1 MEEESSPSTI
11 PLIAQVVESFI
22 TSVESLAD
30 TFPLAMKTI
39 ADSQAKI
46 GDEMLTSLMSLA
58 HEFLE
63 FHHVGI
69 NRDEMTHFLEGLSEE
84 ERKKIFDGKGQEILE
99 RFFNVLQKMLN
110 DVSWMKSS
118 SQRLPS
124 ITEYLRKKLENG
136 RKMLIANKLVRQSS
150 IISLISQYDAFLGE
164 LIRALFLIK
173 PETLNVSERNIS
185 FSQLREFNTMDDAR
199 EYIMG
204 KEIESVLRDSHIEQ
218 FKWLENKYG
227 LELRKGLTVWPTF
240 VEVTERRNLFTHS
253 SGVVSGQYLDVCRE
267 HEVQLAQEVRIGT
280 ELDVTTDYFELA
292 YECIFE
298 IGVKLAHVLWRKV
311 APPDLKDADKNLN
324 AVCYN
329 LLLKGHYKLVCIL
342 LDFAMETL
350 KKYSDDSSRRTFIIN
365 RAQAYKWAGEDEK
378 AKMIV
383 KSADWSASSDR
394 FKLAEAVL
402 LDDFGKADYLVR
414 KIGSQGDIKMFDYR
428 EWPLFREYRKTE
440 GFLKAFEEV
449 FNESFYSEKD
459 LFFAIDWLKDMKGSG
474 SGTTPL
480 TA

>member
-1 MEEESSPSTI
+1 MEEEGIPSTT

-22 TSVESLAD
+22 TSVESLAE
-30 TFPLAMKTI
+30 TCPLAMNAIAISKT
-39 ADSQAKI
+39 KI
-46 GDEMLTSLMSLA
+46 EKEIVMSFISLMS
-58 HEFLE
+58 EFLE

-69 NRDEMTHFLEGLSEE
+69 KSNDDITQLLEELSEE
-84 ERKKIFDGKGQEILE
+84 EREIFKNRAQEISD
-99 RFFNVLQKMLN
+99 RFNKALQQILN

-124 ITEYLRKKLENG
+124 ITEYLRKKVENG
-136 RKMLIANKLVRQSS
+136 EKMDVANKLVMQSF
-150 IISLISQYDAFLGE
+150 IISLISQYDTFLGK

-185 FSQLREFNTMDDAR
+185 FLQLREFKTLDDAR

-218 FKWLENKYG
+218 FKWLENKFG
-227 LELRKGLTVWPTF
+227 LELRRGLTVWPTF

-253 SGVVSGQYLDVCRE
+253 SGVVSVQYIDVCEE
-267 HEVQLAQEVRIGT
+267 HGIQLAQEVRIGT
-280 ELDVTTDYFELA
+280 ELDVTPDYFELA
-292 YECIFE
+292 YESIFE

-311 APPDLKDADKNLN
+311 APQDLEDADVSLN
-324 AVCYN
+324 TICYN
-329 LLLKGHYKLVCIL
+329 LLLKEHYKLACVL
-342 LDFAMETL
+342 LDFATETL
-350 KKYSDDSSRRTFIIN
+350 KKYSNDNNRRIFIIN

-378 AKMIV
+378 AKTIV

-402 LDDFGKADYLVR
+402 LDDFDKADYLVK
-414 KIGSQGDIKMFDYR
+414 KIGSQGDVKMFAYR

-440 GFLKAFEEV
+440 GLLKAFEEV
-449 FNESFYSEKD
+449 FNEPFYSEKD
-459 LFFAIDWLKDMKGSG
+459 LFFAIDWLKSAIGSG
-474 SGTTPL
+474 STL
-480 TA
+480 DA

>member
-39 ADSQAKI
+39 ADSQKKI

-63 FHHVGI
+63 FHHAGM
-69 NRDEMTHFLEGLSEE
+69 NRDEMTQSLEGLSEE
-84 ERKKIFDGKGQEILE
+84 EKKKIFEG
-99 RFFNVLQKMLN
+99 FFNVLQKMLK

-124 ITEYLRKKLENG
+124 MTEYLRKRLENG
-136 RKMLIANKLVRQSS
+136 QKMLIAKKLVSQSF
-150 IISLISQYDAFLGE
+150 IISLISQYDAFLGK
-164 LIRALFLIK
+164 LIRALFLLK

-204 KEIESVLRDSHIEQ
+204 KEIESVLRDNHMEQ

-267 HEVQLAQEVRIGT
+267 HGVQLAQEVRIGT

-311 APPDLKDADKNLN
+311 APQDLEDADKNLN
-324 AVCYN
+324 TVCYN
-329 LLLKGHYKLVCIL
+329 LLLKGQYKLAYIL

-350 KKYSDDSSRRTFIIN
+350 KKYSDDSSKRTFIIN

-383 KSADWSASSDR
+383 KSADWSASSDK

-414 KIGSQGDIKMFDYR
+414 KIGSQGDMKMFDYR

-440 GFLKAFEEV
+440 GFLQAFEEV
-449 FNESFYSEKD
+449 FNEPFYSETD
-459 LFFAIDWLKDMKGSG
+459 LFFAIDWLKDMKASV
-474 SGTTPL
+474 SNL
-480 TA
+480 DA